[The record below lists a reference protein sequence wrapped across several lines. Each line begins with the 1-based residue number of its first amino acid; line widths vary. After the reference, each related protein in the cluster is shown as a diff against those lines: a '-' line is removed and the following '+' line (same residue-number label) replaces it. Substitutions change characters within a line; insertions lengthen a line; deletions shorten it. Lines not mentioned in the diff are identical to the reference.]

1 MRDRYSCTFFT
12 EKPVLSASS
21 CTVGSR
27 SSACCKVLFAE
38 TSEVMPAPEMLKEYL
53 EAMKRKGIFDNINGI
68 IVGKPMNEMYYE
80 EYKNVWRSVVDNAEL
95 PILYNVNFGHSAPR
109 AILPYGA
116 MAHVDAEK
124 QEITLL

>member
-1 MRDRYSCTFFT
+1 
-12 EKPVLSASS
+12 
-21 CTVGSR
+21 
-27 SSACCKVLFAE
+27 
-38 TSEVMPAPEMLKEYL
+38 
-53 EAMKRKGIFDNINGI
+53 
-68 IVGKPMNEMYYE
+68 MNEKYYE
-80 EYKNVWRSVVDNAEL
+80 EYKSVWREAVDNSKL